1 MGAGTPPHRSL
12 LRLGAAAAAR
22 AFTTLPQFSLSGPYT
37 AFDSEGMR
45 RTPGWALG
53 GTAAFHEN
61 FLRLTN
67 DRQSKRCARRP
78 RARAPARGR
87 PRVKATSG
95 SLPLPPTARLS
106 RAQGE
111 RLV

>member
-1 MGAGTPPHRSL
+1 MGGTPRRSL
-12 LRLGAAAAAR
+12 FLLGAAAAAR

-37 AFDSEGMR
+37 AFDSDGMR

-78 RARAPARGR
+78 RARQRAGGR
-87 PRVKATSG
+87 ALKATRC
-95 SLPLPPTARLS
+95 SLPLPPAARLP